1 MARGI
6 TRWTPG
12 ADPVRD
18 RLNRLF
24 EHAFGDAY
32 TGGEESEE
40 VSSRNWVPAVDIAES
55 DDALT
60 LYAELPGLTKDDVEI
75 TLEDNVLTIKGERVF
90 DREQTQESY
99 HRIERAY
106 GAFHRSFHLPSNV
119 RAEKVAARFAHG
131 ILRIDIPKQ
140 EEAKPRKIEIA

>member
-12 ADPVRD
+12 TDPVRD
-18 RLNRLF
+18 RLSRLF
-24 EHAFGDAY
+24 EHAFGDVY
-32 TGGEESEE
+32 TGTEESED
-40 VSSRNWVPAVDIAES
+40 VASRSWMPAVDIAES

-60 LYAELPGLTKDDVEI
+60 LFAELPGLTKDDVEI
-75 TLEDNVLTIKGERVF
+75 TLEDNVLAIKGERTF
-90 DREQTQESY
+90 DREQTKESY

-119 RAEKVAARFAHG
+119 RPDKVEARFEHG
-131 ILRIDIPKQ
+131 VLRIDIPKQ